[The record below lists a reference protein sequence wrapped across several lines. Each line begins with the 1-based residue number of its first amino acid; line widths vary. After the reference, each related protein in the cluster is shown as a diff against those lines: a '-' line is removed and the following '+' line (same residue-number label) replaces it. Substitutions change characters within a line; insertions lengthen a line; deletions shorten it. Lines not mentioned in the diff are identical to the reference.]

1 MNLLF
6 DSFWRAAAYCLRPR
20 IILFSLLPLVLAAG
34 ATLGLGYFLWEPAI
48 DLVRALLE
56 SLPWSQQVWAW
67 MEGIGL
73 GAVKAM
79 LVPLIVVFTAT
90 PLIVMATLLLV
101 AAFMGSAI
109 ARLVAQR
116 RFASLEECHS
126 GALWRGLAWSLGST
140 LMALLALLVS
150 MPLWF
155 VPPLILLI
163 PPLIWGWLTY
173 RVMAYDALSVHAT
186 VEERR
191 TLFKRH
197 RMTLLGMGVV
207 VGFLGGAPSLL
218 WVSWAVFAAAFVVLA
233 PLAIWIYTLVFV
245 FASLWFAH
253 FCLAALSILRD
264 ERRAQENP
272 VAPVPG
278 DVGTDAPNPNAA
290 PRDLRALTVPPISP
304 RSE

>member
-20 IILFSLLPLVLAAG
+20 IILLSLLPLVLAAG
-34 ATLGLGYFLWEPAI
+34 ATLGLGYFLWESAI
-48 DLVRALLE
+48 DLVRTLLE
-56 SLPWSQQVWAW
+56 SLPWSQQIWAW
-67 MEGIGL
+67 MESMGL

-79 LVPLIVVFTAT
+79 LVPLIVVFTST
-90 PLIVMATLLLV
+90 PIIVMATLLLV
-101 AAFMGSAI
+101 ASFMGSAI

-126 GALWRGLAWSLGST
+126 GAVWRGLAWSMGST
-140 LMALLALLVS
+140 LMALVALLVS
-150 MPLWF
+150 IPLWF

-197 RMTLLGMGVV
+197 RMSLLGMGMVI
-207 VGFLGGAPSLL
+207 GFLGGAPSLL

-245 FASLWFAH
+245 FAALWFAH
-253 FCLAALSILRD
+253 FCLTALCNLRE
-264 ERRAQENP
+264 ERRARATPAENATP
-272 VAPVPG
+272 TPVPSA
-278 DVGTDAPNPNAA
+278 DPVPQ
-290 PRDLRALTVPPISP
+290 DLRALTIQPTPP